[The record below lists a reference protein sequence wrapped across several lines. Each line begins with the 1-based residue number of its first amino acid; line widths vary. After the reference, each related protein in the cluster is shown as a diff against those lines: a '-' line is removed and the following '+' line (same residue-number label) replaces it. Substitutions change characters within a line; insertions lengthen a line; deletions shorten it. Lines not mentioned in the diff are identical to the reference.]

1 MAKSYREFDKATI
14 GESESATLLMCGPLQ
29 SGEASAV
36 KLCFREDSLYSAYIV
51 TGFDVDVGAHYSL
64 VAVFKSWLRIYDDFG
79 ISFKAEADQIEVYRA
94 GDFGCVIKLVGGSS
108 RYASF

>member
-1 MAKSYREFDKATI
+1 MGEFYRDFDKMTI
-14 GESESATLLMCGPLQ
+14 GESDSAELLMYGPSCSGETSAT
-29 SGEASAV
+29 
-36 KLCFREDSLYSAYIV
+36 KLRFKEDSLYSAYIV
-51 TGFDVDVGAHYSL
+51 TGFDVNIGAPYKP

-94 GDFGCVIKLVGGSS
+94 GGFGCVIKLVGGSS